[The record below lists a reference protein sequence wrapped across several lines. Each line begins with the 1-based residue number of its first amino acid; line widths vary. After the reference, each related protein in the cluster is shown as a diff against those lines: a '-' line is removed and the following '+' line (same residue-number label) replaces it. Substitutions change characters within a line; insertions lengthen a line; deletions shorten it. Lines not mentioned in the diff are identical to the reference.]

1 MRLVVLSGLLMAAG
15 VTLILSQ
22 LRWFSRPAL
31 VDRLRPYGPA
41 GMSIRS
47 RSRLPSVESFRDVVG
62 PLCRLSGERLSRA
75 LGVSEDLATRLERIH
90 SPLDV
95 TAFRVRQLGWS
106 GAGFAFGCLLSLA
119 LRPPPVLA
127 LLFIFSGPALA
138 FLILENQVAK
148 ASEAWKRRLFLE
160 LPVLSE
166 QLAMLLSAGFSL
178 GAALNRLAARGRGN
192 AARDLAR
199 VCGRIRQGL
208 SEIEAL
214 REWAALVD
222 VEALDRLL
230 PVLALNREASDLGR
244 LISEEARAR
253 GCYLLRSVLRSVTFA
268 MVLLR
273 VLPVLRTGRM
283 WATRRDNVLVAARR
297 RAVPSSRVSAS
308 PPLRA
313 VGR

>member
-1 MRLVVLSGLLMAAG
+1 MRLAVLSGGVLAVGATLL
-15 VTLILSQ
+15 LSE
-22 LRWFSRPAL
+22 LRWFARPAL
-31 VDRLRPYGPA
+31 IDRLRPYGPA
-41 GMSIRS
+41 GMSR
-47 RSRLPSVESFRDVVG
+47 RRRGRLPSVESFGEVVG

-106 GAGFAFGCLLSLA
+106 AAGFALGCLLSLA
-119 LRPPPVLA
+119 LRPPLVLA

-214 REWAALVD
+214 REWAAVAD
-222 VEALDRLL
+222 VEALDRLI

-244 LISEEARAR
+244 LISEEARAI
-253 GCYLLRSVLRSVTFA
+253 
-268 MVLLR
+268 
-273 VLPVLRTGRM
+273 
-283 WATRRDNVLVAARR
+283 RRDVQRELVETAERRGQQVWVPVTVAAL
-297 RAVPSSRVSAS
+297 VPGVMFLAIPFVHALQLFSGS
-308 PPLRA
+308 
-313 VGR
+313 